1 MDLKVRRAALSAA
14 IKVTVSASLLSCG
27 GIASSS
33 NPINPSNPSDGLA
46 GGASADRAG
55 TGGSAS
61 VLAGGTANAVTGDAN
76 VEAGGTA
83 NANAEAAGAANAEA
97 GGTANV
103 EAAGAPAAGGAAPAS
118 ECGSPQT
125 NDCLAYFDA
134 LQLKPGADLPEGMAV
149 ACCHVVMDEIA
160 TTTGSADGSQCSL
173 ALHQRLD
180 ASGVFYDCCWKTGS
194 TLTACTPWGPPVP
207 AELSLEQLLA
217 WEAA

>member
-1 MDLKVRRAALSAA
+1 
-14 IKVTVSASLLSCG
+14 
-27 GIASSS
+27 
-33 NPINPSNPSDGLA
+33 
-46 GGASADRAG
+46 
-55 TGGSAS
+55 
-61 VLAGGTANAVTGDAN
+61 VLAGGTANAVAGGTANAVAGDAN
-76 VEAGGTA
+76 AEAGATA

-180 ASGVFYDCCWKTGS
+180 ARGVFYDCCWKTGS

-217 WEAA
+217 WEGA